1 MNFYAACLPQAS
13 SISGLCLCWGSTQP
27 ENLEQQQRQWPSP
40 SGLHQQLSPH
50 TSLFYRV
57 LSLSFI
63 RYRWNNSILCFLYC
77 TDVLIQAEWG
87 GCLLLAE
94 LNYYLKIS
102 PAPAVPSLT
111 APKTFNPTVK
121 SQWLHQGCYLRC
133 VCLHRVKNTCNTP
146 DQRTIAQMTPLR
158 GGNNRYINRRRSRS
172 GFFSCSI
179 PFFSFPFLSSFFSFS
194 TSKIWKEE
202 SLPLLPFHEA
212 NGVFEGIP
220 EILRGY
226 NLW

>member
-1 MNFYAACLPQAS
+1 MQLVYLRPPASLACAFAGVQPSQRTWSNSKGSDHHPVGYTSNLLGLGGALPQ
-13 SISGLCLCWGSTQP
+13 LF
-27 ENLEQQQRQWPSP
+27 
-40 SGLHQQLSPH
+40 PH

-57 LSLSFI
+57 LSPSFI
-63 RYRWNNSILCFLYC
+63 RCHWNNSILCFLYC
-77 TDVLIQAEWG
+77 TDVLMQAEWG

-111 APKTFNPTVK
+111 APKTFDPRVK

-158 GGNNRYINRRRSRS
+158 CGKNRYTNRRRRSRS

-179 PFFSFPFLSSFFSFS
+179 PGFSFPFLS
-194 TSKIWKEE
+194 
-202 SLPLLPFHEA
+202 
-212 NGVFEGIP
+212 
-220 EILRGY
+220 
-226 NLW
+226 